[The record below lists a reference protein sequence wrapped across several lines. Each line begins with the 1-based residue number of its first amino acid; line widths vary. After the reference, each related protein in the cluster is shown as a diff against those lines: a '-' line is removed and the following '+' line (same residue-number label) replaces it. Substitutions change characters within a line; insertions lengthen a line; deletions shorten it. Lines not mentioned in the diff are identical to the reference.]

1 MAIQHR
7 VFNQFKLFYI
17 PSLDGPIIYG
27 NNMELSLQK
36 PYIIVQFERHIGICA
51 NKTPSKFQRYSG
63 IPNISRTLV
72 GNGIIDH

>member
-1 MAIQHR
+1 M
-7 VFNQFKLFYI
+7 K
-17 PSLDGPIIYG
+17 
-27 NNMELSLQK
+27 LSLQK